1 MISAPSVTV
10 ANNSKAVVKLT
21 TNYFFPDSWE
31 ELEVELSSGDNDG
44 DGVNITAPMPE
55 FDEETEIGTVFTV
68 TPKIKKNNII
78 GLSINPD
85 VSSYIGK
92 DSEMVDATIY
102 SRNANGEWVRDS
114 LRSRTFEVWKPVIS
128 KRSLNLEVNVKN
140 GETLVLGGLSDSQMQ
155 TRLDK
160 IPILGDIPFI
170 GRLFQSQSETST
182 RKNMLI
188 FVTARLVNDAG
199 LPTNELLNDGGI
211 PDVNR

>member
-1 MISAPSVTV
+1 MTV
-10 ANNSKAVVKLT
+10 ANNAQAVVKLT

-31 ELEVELSSGDNDG
+31 EMEIELSSGDDDG
-44 DGVNITAPMPE
+44 DGVDITAPMPE
-55 FDEETEIGTVFTV
+55 FDEESEIGTIFTV
-68 TPKIKKNNII
+68 TPRIKKNNII
-78 GLSINPD
+78 GLSIHPD
-85 VSSYIGK
+85 VTSYIGK
-92 DSEMVDATIY
+92 DSEFVDATIY
-102 SRNANGEWVRDS
+102 VRDGKDWVRDS
-114 LRSRTFEVWKPVIS
+114 SQSQTFEVWKPVIS
-128 KRSLNLEVNVKN
+128 KRSLKLEVNVKN

-160 IPILGDIPFI
+160 VPILGDIPFI